1 MALFNKK
8 DKNLKAE
15 RVLPSAFSEK
25 LDMFTDE
32 GMRNY
37 REFRDEFLR
46 EEPYDFPEKESYDW
60 EEEMNDYSPSED
72 ATVDGLGEIIDE
84 MRRRDAAEEAENEE
98 RVVAIVRDHIKGK
111 FGERILK
118 ERKDKQFRNEVMA
131 EIERQIMEQGALV
144 KSEAH
149 REQIKIRSINLIL
162 GHGPLELLY
171 ERGYSEIMVS
181 RYDKI
186 FVEEGGKMKLS
197 DVKFGSEEELVNIIQ
212 KLVAPLGREI
222 NSSNPTVDGR
232 LEDGSRF
239 NAVLPPIAV
248 DGAQLTIRRFPEKK
262 ITAQDYLNYGSLNE
276 DVLQFLKYAVHS
288 QWNIIVS
295 GGTGSGK
302 TTLLNLLSNFLDF
315 DQGLAVLTIE
325 DSCELRIN
333 HPNVRRYE
341 TRSSNASG
349 QGAVTSRDLV
359 KNSLRVRPDS
369 IIIGEIRD
377 GTMADFLRMATSGHD
392 GCLTTVHNNSPEE
405 LENTIQVLF
414 QMAKDFN
421 FTEEAIKRIYCSAV
435 DLIVQIKRCSDHVRR
450 ITHVS
455 HVVGYG
461 KVGARALGIHAS
473 DPLYDPH
480 ECYIRDIFRWE
491 PWGVK
496 DGKFYGDY
504 VPTGY
509 VPEALVEKARDHGV
523 LIDRDMFVR
532 KQPVHE
538 WNYRDKEGWE
548 GKD

>member
-1 MALFNKK
+1 MPLFGKK
-8 DKNLKAE
+8 EKKGKVENAE
-15 RVLPSAFSEK
+15 RVLPSSLSEK
-25 LDMFTDE
+25 LDMFSDE
-32 GMRNY
+32 SMQQY
-37 REFRDEFLR
+37 EETVVDESDDAGYKR
-46 EEPYDFPEKESYDW
+46 QPASYDW
-60 EEEMNDYSPSED
+60 RAEMADYVPRHEDEISDGISELLEEMYQDDED
-72 ATVDGLGEIIDE
+72 
-84 MRRRDAAEEAENEE
+84 NEE
-98 RVVAIVRDHIKGK
+98 QVVSFVRDGIKTK
-111 FGERILK
+111 FGNRILLEK
-118 ERKDKQFRNEVMA
+118 KTDEFQEEVLA
-131 EIERQIMEQGALV
+131 EIENLIMEQGALV
-144 KSEAH
+144 RSEAH
-149 REQIKIRSINLIL
+149 REKIKIRIKNLIL

-171 ERGYSEIMVS
+171 DRGYSEIMVS

-186 FVEEGGKMKLS
+186 FVEENGKMKLT

-315 DQGLAVLTIE
+315 DEGLAVLTIE

-341 TRSSNASG
+341 TRAANASG

-392 GCLTTVHNNSPEE
+392 GCLTTVHNDSPEE

-435 DLIVQIKRCSDHVRR
+435 DIIVQIKRFPDHVRR

-461 KVGARALGIHAS
+461 KIGARALGITAS

-491 PWGVK
+491 PWGFK

-509 VPEALVEKARDHGV
+509 VPEALIEKARDHGV
-523 LIDRDMFVR
+523 IIDPEMFVR
-532 KQPVHE
+532 KQPKHK
-538 WNYRDKEGWE
+538 WNYLDEEEEAK
-548 GKD
+548 

>member
-1 MALFNKK
+1 MPFFGKK
-8 DKNLKAE
+8 EKKGKEEKAE
-15 RVLPSAFSEK
+15 RVLPSSLSNK
-25 LDMFTDE
+25 LDMFS
-32 GMRNY
+32 
-37 REFRDEFLR
+37 
-46 EEPYDFPEKESYDW
+46 EESMQQYEEAYADDHEPESYLYQDASYDW
-60 EEEMNDYSPSED
+60 RSEMSGYTPSQEEDTSDGISELLKEMYQKD
-72 ATVDGLGEIIDE
+72 
-84 MRRRDAAEEAENEE
+84 AENEE
-98 RVVAIVRDHIKGK
+98 QVVSFVRDKIKIK
-111 FGERILK
+111 FGNRILDEK
-118 ERKDKQFRNEVMA
+118 KSEEFQNEVLN
-131 EIERQIMEQGALV
+131 EIENLIMEQGALV
-144 KSEAH
+144 RSEAH
-149 REQIKIRSINLIL
+149 REEIKIRIKNLIL

-171 ERGYSEIMVS
+171 DRGYSEIMVS
-181 RYDKI
+181 RYDRI
-186 FVEEGGKMKLS
+186 FVEEDGKMKLS

-222 NSSNPTVDGR
+222 NSANPTVDGR

-262 ITAQDYLNYGSLNE
+262 ITAQDYLRYGSLNE

-315 DQGLAVLTIE
+315 DTGLAVLTIE

-341 TRSSNASG
+341 TRAANASG

-392 GCLTTVHNNSPEE
+392 GCLTTVHNDSPEE

-435 DLIVQIKRCSDHVRR
+435 DIIVQIKRFPDHVRR

-461 KVGARALGIHAS
+461 KIGARALGISAS

-509 VPEALVEKARDHGV
+509 VPQALIEKARDHGV
-523 LIDRDMFVR
+523 IIDPDMFVR
-532 KQPVHE
+532 RQPYHE
-538 WNYRDKEGWE
+538 WNYLDKETE
-548 GKD
+548 AK